1 MKSIIIF
8 TAAILPLSSHANVVS
23 NGAPCARILEPVF
36 CTSTPISKDR
46 HYFLNICLAIAAG
59 FDSGNCEPA
68 ISVPDFIVFSADP
81 IDPDFSVDPVEPDF
95 SVDPVEPDFS
105 VDPIMLD
112 ETCTTIYEPVVCTS
126 CPTCEDQNEFS
137 NLCFAKVA
145 GFDSKNCKPKSID
158 LGCAMIYE
166 PVVCTATPNSRDY
179 NEFSNIC
186 EAEKAGFDSN
196 NCTLKTGG
204 LRGLKPTM

>member
-68 ISVPDFIVFSADP
+68 ISVPDF
-81 IDPDFSVDPVEPDF
+81 
-95 SVDPVEPDFS
+95 S

-158 LGCAMIYE
+158 LGCAMINE
-166 PVVCTATPNSRDY
+166 PVVCTATPNSKDS
-179 NEFSNIC
+179 NKFSNIC
-186 EAEKAGFDSN
+186 EAEKAGFDSD

>member
-8 TAAILPLSSHANVVS
+8 TAAILPFSSHANVS
-23 NGAPCARILEPVF
+23 NGAPCDDRILEPVF

-81 IDPDFSVDPVEPDF
+81 IDPDF

-158 LGCAMIYE
+158 LGCAMINE
-166 PVVCTATPNSRDY
+166 PVVCTATPNSKDSNKFY
-179 NEFSNIC
+179 NIC
-186 EAEKAGFDSN
+186 EAEKAGFDSD

-204 LRGLKPTM
+204 LRGLKPTF